1 MAKKVFK
8 KTTLLFYD
16 TDKEI
21 YDYITKLAVKRRST
35 MQSEI
40 MNLLEREM
48 MNDQPLTSDPAQK
61 AQSTHPANQ
70 ALESFDDLPL

>member
-61 AQSTHPANQ
+61 AQSTHSANQ